1 MESLQSRELGFAQ
14 TDYADRLLKADGLL
28 GSLNVE
34 CGGRIGA
41 TLAIPELLDIVV
53 KHGHALGLK
62 VYGNVR
68 LEMKFVA
75 GQNAL

>member
-53 KHGHALGLK
+53 KAREYTSVCRANL
-62 VYGNVR
+62 R
-68 LEMKFVA
+68 RSTRTSE
-75 GQNAL
+75 